1 MLCVMRLF
9 LSIFILFISWSISA
23 QNGNV
28 TYLESTGNN
37 GSTRVFSVTTPVNDV
52 EVITA
57 DGKVKLKPE
66 EQACRDVMNAIL
78 FDGVEN
84 YNDGQPIVTN
94 PNDSFAKSL
103 VNPKTKTFMTYFKE
117 VEIENSPKNKSSFHY
132 IVELNQFNLMR
143 ILKMR
148 GSIK

>member
-1 MLCVMRLF
+1 MLCAMRLF

-52 EVITA
+52 EVITV

-66 EQACRDVMNAIL
+66 EQACREVMNAIL

-84 YNDGQPIVTN
+84 YNDGLPIVTN

-117 VEIENSPKNKSSFHY
+117 VEIENSPKNKSVYHY
-132 IVELNQFNLMR
+132 ILELNQFNLMR

-148 GSIK
+148 GSVK